1 MRAGLTKGPS
11 KGLYSLQ
18 QPSSTSLTFQ
28 GGEISYVYEIFV
40 GYIGKLRKI
49 DCILGKVL

>member
-18 QPSSTSLTFQ
+18 QPISTSLT
-28 GGEISYVYEIFV
+28 EISYTYEIFV